1 MCALS
6 DTHFGAATSLLTNLK
21 VASDEIDGLSP
32 SPVLVKLVEGLR
44 FLIEQNKDQS
54 QKPTLVLNGDI
65 LELALADDHD
75 AAMTFERFIDLIM
88 DYDREM
94 FAQIIYSP
102 GNHDHHLWETA
113 RESQYVDYISS
124 ENPAKAPWGSELKSP
139 WHTTRMFSDPTRAYF
154 LTALIQR
161 RNNLKKMTIETAYP
175 NFGLL
180 SEDRRRCLVFHHGHF
195 VESMYFLMSTLKTML
210 FPGSRIP
217 FEIWNLEAENFA
229 WIDFFWSTLGRSSA
243 VGQGVSR
250 IYEKLQNEDQFKQL
264 LANLAEGLVQR
275 YGSSWAGG
283 IEAKVLDWIFNF
295 VYNRLDFLERNQPQQ
310 VLSEDANNGLSDYI
324 NYYLPIQMYDEN
336 IKSEDLE
343 QLTFVFGHTHKPF
356 QETRRFQGFAGLTK
370 VYNSGGWV
378 VDAVERQPLPWR
390 GRDLDR

>member
-1 MCALS
+1 MPDIRYVCLS

-21 VASDEIDGLSP
+21 DSGDDIDGLTP

-44 FLIEQNKDQS
+44 FLIDQNQDQS
-54 QKPTLVLNGDI
+54 HKPTLVLNGDI

-88 DYDREM
+88 EDRRGKM
-94 FAQIIYSP
+94 FDKIFYLP

-124 ENPAKAPWGSELKSP
+124 QKPWGSELKSP
-139 WHTTRMFSDPTRAYF
+139 WHTTRMFSDPARAYF

-161 RNNLKKMTIETAYP
+161 RNNLKEMTIETAYP

-180 SEDRRRCLVFHHGHF
+180 SDDRKRCVVFHHGHF

-210 FPGSRIP
+210 FPGSRVPI
-217 FEIWNLEAENFA
+217 EIWNLEAENFA

-250 IYEKLQNEDQFKQL
+250 VYEKLQNEAQFRQL
-264 LANLAEGLVQR
+264 LDNLAAGLVLR

-283 IEAKVLDWIFNF
+283 VETKVLDEIFHAI
-295 VYNRLDFLERNQPQQ
+295 YNRQNFLEKNQSHQ
-310 VLSEDANNGLSDYI
+310 VLSDDAKQGLSDYVNGGI
-324 NYYLPIQMYDEN
+324 R
-336 IKSEDLE
+336 
-343 QLTFVFGHTHKPF
+343 LTPPAPTCSMMV
-356 QETRRFQGFAGLTK
+356 
-370 VYNSGGWV
+370 N
-378 VDAVERQPLPWR
+378 
-390 GRDLDR
+390 GR